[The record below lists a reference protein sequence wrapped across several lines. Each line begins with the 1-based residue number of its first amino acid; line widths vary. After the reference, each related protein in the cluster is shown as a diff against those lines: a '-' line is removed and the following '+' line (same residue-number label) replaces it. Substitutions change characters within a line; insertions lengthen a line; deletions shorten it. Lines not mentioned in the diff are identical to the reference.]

1 MAKSA
6 AVVSLFP
13 VSAGTSAV
21 TTGELDCPEVQRIN
35 FAEAL
40 RRFGKQL
47 DNPELNQRLHEEQVD
62 AGLWEHLKTP
72 CSTQATLEVVC
83 IRRKGARGRP
93 SIEQKLVDGYHRLFY
108 WRKIGMCPFKFLN
121 IIVHIITV
129 SATADD
135 EEIAERIDELARTIN
150 SKQSVKRNT
159 DFLTAA
165 LREAAGGDASAKAK
179 SKAYRLGSRAAS
191 YLKRTVGDP
200 AKLSGPK
207 LKAAARANLETH
219 KFMDQLFHFAENNP
233 QVKPHMAQVFHTGIA
248 TAIFDTWKGLPTPAA
263 REVALDLVKHA
274 LETAT
279 SAPAARAFAVTSK
292 SAYRELVEVL
302 RQLADPAVDAEL
314 KVKGGNREG
323 FYTQVAKRMASAL
336 DAINKAAKKRAK

>member
-6 AVVSLFP
+6 TVVSLFP
-13 VSAGTSAV
+13 GATGAISAMS
-21 TTGELDCPEVQRIN
+21 GELDCPEVQRIS
-35 FAEAL
+35 FEEAL

-93 SIEQKLVDGYHRLFY
+93 STEQKLVDGYHRLFY
-108 WRKIGMCPFKFLN
+108 WRKIGHCPFKNLN
-121 IIVHIITV
+121 VIVHIITV
-129 SATADD
+129 GAFADE

-165 LREAAGGDASAKAK
+165 LREASGTDAKSK

-200 AKLSGPK
+200 AKMSGPK
-207 LKAAARANLETH
+207 LKAAALANLDTH
-219 KFMDQLFHFAENNP
+219 KAMDELFHFVENNQ

-248 TAIFDTWKGLPTPAA
+248 TAIFDSWKALPSDAA
-263 REVALDLVKHA
+263 RKAALISVKKA

-279 SAPAARAFAVTSK
+279 SATAARAFVATPK
-292 SAYRELVEVL
+292 STYRALVEVL
-302 RQLADPAVDAEL
+302 RELADPAVDAEL
-314 KVKGGNREG
+314 KVTGGNREG
-323 FYTQVAKRMASAL
+323 FYTQVAKRMANAL
-336 DAINKAAKKRAK
+336 DMINKAAKRAK